1 MESEKEY
8 VFNQNKNLKQMRR
21 VKSRINT
28 ILNQTKNIKELF
40 GQYVNKLK
48 NKWIKFNHFSYLI
61 YSFS

>member
-1 MESEKEY
+1 
-8 VFNQNKNLKQMRR
+8 MRR

-48 NKWIKFNHFSYLI
+48 NK
-61 YSFS
+61 